1 VRIRIERSGGFAG
14 IPITNEMDSKDLPSA
29 LVRAAKNI
37 IEDKSVTSLLTKS
50 SPKGAADHY
59 TYKISI
65 QDGLNRRAIECN
77 QYNIEGELK
86 SLVNYIERNS
96 LKKNESQ

>member
-14 IPITNEMDSKDLPSA
+14 IPISNEMDSKELPST
-29 LVRAAKNI
+29 LINTAKKI
-37 IEDKSVTSLLTKS
+37 IEDKRVSSISYKS

-65 QDGLNRRAIECN
+65 QDGLNRRVVECT
-77 QYNIEGELK
+77 QYDITDDLK
-86 SLVNYIERNS
+86 SLVKYIEKNS
-96 LKKNESQ
+96 KKN